1 VNPVSPVD
9 LPRPIASDVA
19 SGWPRA
25 DRKFRFGVLAKQVR
39 PAAEF
44 RDFARRVEDL
54 GFSTFYIPDHFV
66 DHPLAPIP
74 GIMAAATA
82 TTNLRVGTL
91 VLGNDYRHPVVL
103 ANEAA
108 TIDLLSDGRLELGV
122 GAGWMTA
129 DYERG
134 GFPRDSAGVR
144 IARLDESLT
153 VLKGLMADG
162 PFTFHGR
169 YYQVDGL
176 DGEPKPVQR
185 PHPPLV
191 VGGGGPKVL
200 TLAAKHAQIVGINSN
215 LKAGVSEHPD
225 SIQSLTG
232 VSTDQKLEWLRA
244 AAGDHFDDLE
254 IQTLTG
260 FVHVTHDRAGFA
272 KGIAPRFGVTPE
284 VALETP
290 AVLVGSTDQIVEDL
304 EARRKRWQMSYV
316 VVPEEFVDV
325 MGPVVARLAGR

>member
-1 VNPVSPVD
+1 VQE
-9 LPRPIASDVA
+9 
-19 SGWPRA
+19 
-25 DRKFRFGVLAKQVR
+25 RKFRFGVIAKQAR
-39 PAAEF
+39 GAAEF
-44 RDFARRVEDL
+44 GDFARRCEDL
-54 GFSTFYIPDHFV
+54 GFSTFYMPDHFV

-82 TTNLRVGTL
+82 TTMLRVGTL
-91 VLGNDYRHPVVL
+91 VLGNDYKHPVVL

-134 GFPRDSAGVR
+134 GFAFDGAGVR

-162 PFTFHGR
+162 PFTFHGEHYR
-169 YYQVDGL
+169 IDGL

-185 PHPPLV
+185 PHPPFV

-200 TLAAKHAQIVGINSN
+200 ALAAKHAQIVGVNAN
-215 LKAGVSEHPD
+215 LRAGVGDHPD
-225 SIQSLTG
+225 SVRSLTAAA
-232 VSTDQKLEWLRA
+232 TDEKLGWLRD
-244 AAGDHFDDLE
+244 AAGARFGDLE

-260 FVHVTHDRAGFA
+260 FVFVTDDRAPIA
-272 KGIAPRFGVTPE
+272 AGIAGHFGVPEE

-290 AVLVGSTDQIVEDL
+290 AVLVGTLDQIVEDL
-304 EARRKRWQMSYV
+304 EARRERWQMSYV
-316 VVPEEFVDV
+316 VVPEEFVDA
-325 MGPVVARLAGR
+325 MAPVVDRLAGT